1 MAAIQNLDA
10 MEAQVEEIKA
20 EQTRCKTRT
29 LNNLDKL
36 YEILNGHDENSE
48 EEAAVAVPEPVAQV

>member
-1 MAAIQNLDA
+1 MTDIQNIA
-10 MEAQVEEIKA
+10 KMEEQVEKIKD

-29 LNNLDKL
+29 LKKLDKL
-36 YEILNGHDENSE
+36 YEVLNGNHKNSE